1 MYVRAGRAIWI
12 ALRVPFALARGFFFE
27 KIVEWLFVSAGF
39 AALSRGLVS
48 KCFPLNPTAYA
59 RHVKSILTLII
70 LFAEISVLLSRG

>member
-1 MYVRAGRAIWI
+1 M
-12 ALRVPFALARGFFFE
+12 
-27 KIVEWLFVSAGF
+27 SAGF